1 MSAVAEMIFDSVCDE
16 LERTT
21 GLDRLAIRGT
31 VRLALKSVGLD
42 PKTLTIAEFKL
53 VAEHVLPAELRKR
66 GIADAPQL
74 CMATLDKMAGAGAKE
89 ASGSDSPDEV
99 FRRLGAH

>member
-16 LERTT
+16 LERST

-53 VAEHVLPAELRKR
+53 VAEQVL
-66 GIADAPQL
+66 Q
-74 CMATLDKMAGAGAKE
+74 MSS
-89 ASGSDSPDEV
+89 ASGASLT
-99 FRRLGAH
+99 RRSCAWPPSTR